1 MYRARLERDF
11 KHWIDTGLLREDAA
25 RAMLA
30 EYDGRESTFRAGRV
44 LLLLAALLLSASI
57 LLLVAANWEALPRL
71 ARVAG
76 IVALIWSFHLA
87 AAWLIRRGR
96 AAFAAAALILGA
108 AAFGAG
114 IALVGQMYHLSGD
127 AADAALLWFVGACLS
142 ALAFRSAA
150 MATVAGG
157 LSWFYFVTML
167 TEGGFS
173 ATSDWRTWTVPALAV
188 IVVLLVRFTSAGRAR
203 HLAYLLVL
211 SWLAWLYLDSPSL
224 AFAGGLAA
232 FGLVA
237 FLAATLPGSPLRQ
250 LAHDAGSAPAF
261 YSFALALLGF
271 TALQYE
277 AVGLTMEVATGASTL
292 LVALLGIALAGA
304 QNGAVRYLGYA
315 AFAGELLYLA
325 FETLGTML
333 GTSGFFLI
341 SGLVVA
347 CIAWLVIRIEG
358 HMARTRQTEASQ

>member
-11 KHWIDTGLLREDAA
+11 KLWMDKGLLREDAA

-44 LLLLAALLLSASI
+44 LLILAALLLSASI
-57 LLLVAANWEALPRL
+57 LLLVAANWGALPRL

-76 IVALIWSFHLA
+76 IVALIWAFHFA
-87 AAWLIRRGR
+87 AAWLQRAGR
-96 AAFAAAALILGA
+96 SALAAAALVLGVA
-108 AAFGAG
+108 TFGAS

-127 AADAALLWFVGACLS
+127 AADAALLWFAGACLS
-142 ALAFRSAA
+142 ALTFRSAA

-157 LSWFYFVTML
+157 LAWFYFISLL
-167 TEGGFS
+167 TEDGFGLS
-173 ATSDWRTWTVPALAV
+173 FDWRTWLVPVLCVVVVVQVRLAD
-188 IVVLLVRFTSAGRAR
+188 AGRAR
-203 HLAYLLVL
+203 HLAYLLLV
-211 SWLAWLYLDSPSL
+211 SWLAWRYVDHPSL

-232 FGLVA
+232 AGLVA

-250 LAHDAGSAPAF
+250 LAIEAGSAPAF

-271 TALQYE
+271 TALQYQ
-277 AVGLTMEVATGASTL
+277 AVGVPTEVATGAGTL

-304 QNGAVRYLGYA
+304 QNGAVRYLGYL

-325 FETLGTML
+325 FETLGTMI

-347 CIAWLVIRIEG
+347 GIAWLVIRIEG
-358 HMARTRQTEASQ
+358 HMAQTRRTEVSQ

>member
-11 KHWIDTGLLREDAA
+11 KHWMDKGLLQENAA

-44 LLLLAALLLSASI
+44 LLILAALLLSASI

-76 IVALIWSFHLA
+76 IVALVWGFHFA
-87 AAWLIRRGR
+87 AAWLTQTGR
-96 AAFAAAALILGA
+96 TTLAAAALVLGV
-108 AAFGAG
+108 AAFGGG
-114 IALVGQMYHLSGD
+114 IALIGQMYHLSGD
-127 AADAALLWFVGACLS
+127 AADAALLWFAGAVLS

-150 MATVAGG
+150 MTAVAGG
-157 LSWFYFVTML
+157 LAWFYFGTVL
-167 TEGGFS
+167 QDNGFG
-173 ATSDWRTWTVPALAV
+173 ATPDWRVWSVPVLAV
-188 IVVLLVRFTSAGRAR
+188 IVVLLVRFTAADRAR

-211 SWLAWLYLDSPSL
+211 SWLAWLYLDNASL

-237 FLAATLPGSPLRQ
+237 FLAATLPGSPLRA
-250 LAHDAGSAPAF
+250 LAVDAGSAPAF

-271 TALQYE
+271 TALQFE
-277 AVGLTMEVATGASTL
+277 AVGVTTEVATGAGTL

-304 QNGAVRYLGYA
+304 QNGAVRYLGYV

-325 FETLGTML
+325 FETLGSML

-347 CIAWLVIRIEG
+347 GIAWLVIRIEG
-358 HMARTRQTEASQ
+358 HLANARGTEAPR

>member
-1 MYRARLERDF
+1 MYRARIERDF
-11 KHWIDTGLLREDAA
+11 KSWIDKGLLQENTA

-44 LLLLAALLLSASI
+44 LLILAALLLSASI
-57 LLLVAANWEALPRL
+57 LLLVAANWDALPRL

-76 IVALIWSFHLA
+76 IVALIWGFHFA
-87 AAWLIRRGR
+87 AAWLVRNGR
-96 AAFAAAALILGA
+96 AAFAAAALVLGA
-108 AAFGAG
+108 AAFGGG
-114 IALVGQMYHLSGD
+114 IALVGQMYHLTGD
-127 AADAALLWFVGACLS
+127 AADAALLWFAGACVS

-157 LSWFYFVTML
+157 LAWFYFGTVL
-167 TEGGFS
+167 TEDGFS
-173 ATSDWRTWTVPALAV
+173 MASDWRSWSVPALAV
-188 IVVLLVRFTSAGRAR
+188 IVVLLVRFTEAGRTR
-203 HLAYLLVL
+203 HLAYLLFL
-211 SWLAWLYLDSPSL
+211 SWLAWLYIDSPSL

-232 FGLVA
+232 FGLVG
-237 FLAATLPGSPLRQ
+237 FLAVTLPGSPLRP
-250 LAHDAGSAPAF
+250 LALDAGSAPAF
-261 YSFALALLGF
+261 YSFSLALLGF
-271 TALQYE
+271 TALQYD
-277 AVGLTMEVATGASTL
+277 AVGLTTEVVTGACTL

-304 QNGAVRYLGYA
+304 QNGAVRYLGYV

-325 FETLGTML
+325 FETLGSML

-358 HMARTRQTEASQ
+358 HMARTRQTGASQ

>member
-11 KHWIDTGLLREDAA
+11 KLWMDKGLLREDAA

-30 EYDGRESTFRAGRV
+30 EYDGRPSTFRAGRV
-44 LLLLAALLLSASI
+44 LLILAALLLSASI
-57 LLLVAANWEALPRL
+57 LLLVAANWDALPRL
-71 ARVAG
+71 ARVGG
-76 IVALIWSFHLA
+76 IIALIWGFH
-87 AAWLIRRGR
+87 
-96 AAFAAAALILGA
+96 FAAASLLRSGRPALASAALVLGA
-108 AAFGAG
+108 ATFGAG

-127 AADAALLWFVGACLS
+127 AADAALLWLAGACLS

-157 LSWFYFVTML
+157 LAWFYFATLL
-167 TEGGFS
+167 TEGGFDMTFDRRS
-173 ATSDWRTWTVPALAV
+173 WLVPALAV
-188 IVVLLVRFTSAGRAR
+188 IVVLLVRFTDAGRAR
-203 HLAYLLVL
+203 HLAYLLLL
-211 SWLAWLYLDSPSL
+211 SWLAWLYLDHPSL
-224 AFAGGLAA
+224 VFAGALAA
-232 FGLVA
+232 AGLVA
-237 FLAATLPGSPLRQ
+237 FLVATLSASPLRQ
-250 LAHDAGSAPAF
+250 LAVDAGAAPAF

-277 AVGLTMEVATGASTL
+277 AVGVPMEVATGACTL

-304 QNGAVRYLGYA
+304 QNGAVRYLGYV

-347 CIAWLVIRIEG
+347 GIAWLVIRIEG
-358 HMARTRQTEASQ
+358 HMAQARKSEVSQ

>member
-11 KHWIDTGLLREDAA
+11 KHWIDKGLLQDNAA

-44 LLLLAALLLSASI
+44 LLILAALLLSASI

-76 IVALIWSFHLA
+76 IVALIWGFHFA
-87 AAWLIRRGR
+87 AGWLLRAGR
-96 AAFAAAALILGA
+96 AAFAAAALVLGA
-108 AAFGAG
+108 AAFGGG
-114 IALVGQMYHLSGD
+114 IALIGQMYHLSGD
-127 AADAALLWFVGACLS
+127 AADAALLWFVGASLS
-142 ALAFRSAA
+142 AFAFRSAT
-150 MATVAGG
+150 MATATGG
-157 LSWFYFVTML
+157 LAWFYFGTML
-167 TEGGFS
+167 TEGAFP
-173 ATSDWRTWTVPALAV
+173 TISDWHLWSVPVLAV
-188 IVVLLVRFTSAGRAR
+188 IAVLLVRFTEAGRAR

-224 AFAGGLAA
+224 AFAAGLAALGLAA
-232 FGLVA
+232 FLV
-237 FLAATLPGSPLRQ
+237 ATLPGSPLRQ
-250 LAHDAGSAPAF
+250 LALDAGSAPAF

-271 TALQYE
+271 TGLQYE
-277 AVGLTMEVATGASTL
+277 AVGVTTEIATGAGTL

-304 QNGAVRYLGYA
+304 QNGAVRYLGYV

-325 FETLGTML
+325 SETLGSML

-358 HMARTRQTEASQ
+358 HMARTRQAEVSQ

>member
-1 MYRARLERDF
+1 MYRARLERDL
-11 KHWIDTGLLREDAA
+11 KLWIDKGLLQENAA

-44 LLLLAALLLSASI
+44 LLMLAALLLSASI

-76 IVALIWSFHLA
+76 IVALIWGFHFA
-87 AAWLIRRGR
+87 AAWLNRRGR
-96 AAFAAAALILGA
+96 TTLAAAALVLGT
-108 AAFGAG
+108 AAFGGG
-114 IALVGQMYHLSGD
+114 IALIGQMYHLSGD
-127 AADAALLWFVGACLS
+127 AADAAMLWFAGACVS
-142 ALAFRSAA
+142 AVAFRSGA

-157 LSWFYFVTML
+157 LAWFYFATRL
-167 TEGGFS
+167 EEGSFS
-173 ATSDWRTWTVPALAV
+173 TAPGWQTWSVPVLAV
-188 IVVLLVRFTSAGRAR
+188 IVVLLVRFTQAGRAR

-211 SWLAWLYLDSPSL
+211 SWLGWLYGDNPSL
-224 AFAGGLAA
+224 VFAAGLAVLGLTA
-232 FGLVA
+232 FLVA
-237 FLAATLPGSPLRQ
+237 ALPGSPLRQ
-250 LAHDAGSAPAF
+250 VALDAGSAPAF

-277 AVGLTMEVATGASTL
+277 AAGLKMEVLTGAGTL

-304 QNGAVRYLGYA
+304 QNGAVRYLGYL

-358 HMARTRQTEASQ
+358 HMAQTRRAEASQ

>member
-11 KHWIDTGLLREDAA
+11 KHWIDKGLLQENAA

-44 LLLLAALLLSASI
+44 LLMLAALLLSASI
-57 LLLVAANWEALPRL
+57 LLLVAANWEELPRL

-76 IVALIWSFHLA
+76 IVALVWGFHFA
-87 AAWLIRRGR
+87 AAWLLQGGR
-96 AAFAAAALILGA
+96 TTFASAALVLGV
-108 AAFGAG
+108 AAFGGG
-114 IALVGQMYHLSGD
+114 IALIGQMYHLSGD

-157 LSWFYFVTML
+157 LAWFYFGTML
-167 TEGGFS
+167 TENGFS
-173 ATSDWRTWTVPALAV
+173 TVVDWRLLSVPVLAV
-188 IVVLLVRFTSAGRAR
+188 IVVLLVRFTDAGRAR
-203 HLAYLLVL
+203 HLAYLLAL
-211 SWLAWLYLDSPSL
+211 SWLGWLYLDSPSL
-224 AFAGGLAA
+224 AFAVGLAVL
-232 FGLVA
+232 GLVA
-237 FLAATLPGSPLRQ
+237 FLVATLPGSPVRQ
-250 LAHDAGSAPAF
+250 LALDAGSAPAF

-271 TALQYE
+271 TGLQYE
-277 AVGLTMEVATGASTL
+277 AVGLTTEVATGTGAL

-304 QNGAVRYLGYA
+304 QNGAVRYLGYI

-325 FETLGTML
+325 FETLGSML

-358 HMARTRQTEASQ
+358 HMARTRQAEASR